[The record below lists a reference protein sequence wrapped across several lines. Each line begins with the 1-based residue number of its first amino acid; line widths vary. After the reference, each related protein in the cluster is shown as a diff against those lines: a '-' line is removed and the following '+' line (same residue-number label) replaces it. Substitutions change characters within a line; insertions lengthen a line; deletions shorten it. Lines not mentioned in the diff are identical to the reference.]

1 MFYVPVRWICSVRQR
16 FRRRYLP
23 DEQPGEVKLD
33 QDDVI
38 RICQRVI
45 DNDLDTGLVAD
56 QFEISRRRVQQLA
69 KEYRDSGDI
78 PQLETPGRTAY
89 AEYPEDLYD
98 HVTDNPN
105 KQGRRRPWVRFE
117 RQYAGVTAHMDWYTN
132 TQGQQVLTVEDDA
145 SRRVFEMIETDASS
159 ASQSVELLNRVR
171 EDWEPPVPILEV
183 ITDHGSEFI
192 NTRQDE
198 RPCLDHEFEA
208 YLHDHEIEHTLCE
221 VGRPHS
227 DCCDSLPPGIRQT
240 PVSGRETAAIATWCR
255 K

>member
-1 MFYVPVRWICSVRQR
+1 MIGHIV
-16 FRRRYLP
+16 
-23 DEQPGEVKLD
+23 
-33 QDDVI
+33 
-38 RICQRVI
+38 
-45 DNDLDTGLVAD
+45 
-56 QFEISRRRVQQLA
+56 
-69 KEYRDSGDI
+69 
-78 PQLETPGRTAY
+78 LECTP
-89 AEYPEDLYD
+89 
-98 HVTDNPN
+98 N
-105 KQGRRRPWVRFE
+105 
-117 RQYAGVTAHMDWYTN
+117 
-132 TQGQQVLTVEDDA
+132 
-145 SRRVFEMIETDASS
+145 RVFYLLTSIDITRYRGSRFYESSS

-227 DCCDSLPPGIRQT
+227 DCCDSLPPGICQT